1 LRTASRPQIFKAQ
14 GVTADS
20 TENCSDGQVHLLI
33 GIWTGAWASRSVR
46 QDNSPMNPWLRKGR
60 ESPSDGQLTR
70 EMQIYKTNV
79 SVENIDLDTNDFV
92 FVGRSEQL

>member
-1 LRTASRPQIFKAQ
+1 
-14 GVTADS
+14 
-20 TENCSDGQVHLLI
+20 
-33 GIWTGAWASRSVR
+33 
-46 QDNSPMNPWLRKGR
+46 MNPWLRKGR

-92 FVGRSEQL
+92 FVGRSEQQ